1 MKNSIIPCLILQP
14 FLLMFF
20 GLPAP
25 AQQYQITDLGALGGS
40 YSEGHG
46 VNSSGGVVGD
56 WDSGSSPFL
65 RGFYYHDG
73 ANYDLPTL
81 GGVYGYAYGINDANQ
96 IVGESTVVGGFS
108 DTHAFVYENGA
119 ISDLGTLGGSYHG
132 GYSSAHGINW
142 AGQIVGESS
151 LSASQINT
159 THAVLYSGGRIT
171 DLGGLGGNYSG
182 ANAINNSN
190 VIVGSAAVVSGS
202 ITNIH
207 AFEYCNGVMRD
218 LGTLGGGYSS
228 ARGINDSGIIVG
240 EAETVTAGVTNQHAF
255 VYRNGLMTD
264 LGTFGGSSS
273 SAGAINASGQV
284 VGYSY
289 DSSETSWA
297 FLYNGT
303 SVLNLVNYIPAGSGW
318 TNLTSADAIDDQG
331 QIAGSGLLANGAYH
345 AFLLTP
351 VTAAASPIALE
362 SPVTLSGD
370 ALQVSVQGTPGTT
383 FIIQVSTNLV
393 DWANLCTNSLS
404 GSTTNFTDTTA
415 SASGG
420 RFYRGVSV
428 L

>member
-1 MKNSIIPCLILQP
+1 MKNPFTSYLVLKG
-14 FLLMFF
+14 FLLTF
-20 GLPAP
+20 LAASAS
-25 AQQYQITDLGALGGS
+25 AQKYQITDLGALGGS
-40 YSEGHG
+40 YSEGRG
-46 VNSSGGVVGD
+46 INSSGSVVGD
-56 WDSGSSPFL
+56 WDPGSSPFL

-81 GGVYGYAYGINDANQ
+81 GGVYGYAYAINDSNL
-96 IVGESTVVGGFS
+96 IVGESTIVGGFS
-108 DTHAFVYENGA
+108 DTHAFLYENGA
-119 ISDLGTLGGSYHG
+119 ISDLGTLGGNYHG
-132 GYSSAHGINW
+132 GYSSAHGINH

-151 LSASQINT
+151 VSASQINT
-159 THAVLYSGGRIT
+159 THAVLYNGGRIT
-171 DLGGLGGNYSG
+171 DLGGLGGDYSG

-190 VIVGSAAVVSGS
+190 VIAGSGAVVSGA
-202 ITNIH
+202 ITNVH
-207 AFEYCNGVMRD
+207 AFVYSNGVMRD

-240 EAETVTAGVTNQHAF
+240 EAETVTAGVTRQHAF
-255 VYRNGLMTD
+255 VYRYGVMTD

-303 SVLNLVNYIPAGSGW
+303 SVLNLFDYIPAGSGW
-318 TNLTSADAIDDQG
+318 TNLTSADAINDQG
-331 QIAGSGLLANGAYH
+331 QIAGSGLLTNGAYH

-351 VTAAASPIALE
+351 VTPAASPIALE
-362 SPVTLSGD
+362 SPVTLSGG

-383 FIIQVSTNLV
+383 FIIEVSTNLV
-393 DWANLCTNSLS
+393 DWASLCTNSLS
-404 GSTTNFTDTTA
+404 GSTTNFTDTTVPGS
-415 SASGG
+415 SA
-420 RFYRGVSV
+420 RFYRGLSV